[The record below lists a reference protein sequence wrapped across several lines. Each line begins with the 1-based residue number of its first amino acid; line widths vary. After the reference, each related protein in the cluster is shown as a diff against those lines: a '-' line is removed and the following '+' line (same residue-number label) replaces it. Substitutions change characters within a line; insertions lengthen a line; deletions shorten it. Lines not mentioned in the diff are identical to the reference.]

1 MKTEYKI
8 QHLTLIELLISLG
21 ILAAVAS
28 VTLSM
33 FEESTTQQRFKRT
46 YEVGNKIREVINARS
61 RKDGASR
68 FISDMGRLPVVIST
82 AEGMRLAELYNAD
95 AVDHATKWSST
106 ETFNNN
112 DSSLPTADSV
122 LDFPDDFVALKLP
135 CGWAGPYFYNHK
147 DQLFDGWNNEWQ
159 ILGADYNIAASWGL
173 DSFIYGVESL
183 GSNDSLDEDSWSGR
197 RQKFKY
203 NLSGTA
209 AANNASL
216 IVTIVVKDD
225 SALKPLIVAGTKTK
239 SQTAQDWAANTEY
252 KLNDE
257 VKNGSF
263 SFRCTNIL
271 ISGKGKSSS
280 AVPTWNTSAVG
291 VFTLDKNIVWQYYG
305 TASDEADWRADCV
318 YSKNDKVKANGYA
331 FICSRV
337 RPVSGSLAPAFN
349 TDYKDTTN
357 DADITWQCIYPKPST
372 LSHLRVA
379 VFMPR
384 VSRTEKGIRRFMASR
399 NNGTLTTD
407 HANSI
412 SFSRTGFFDEMT
424 TEAASWTAY
433 NQVEIKNLTP
443 GSRKIY
449 AYGFFKEGSV
459 YRNKRGS
466 DVIDLELSPGVNR
479 ITVCLVN
486 EL

>member
-1 MKTEYKI
+1 MRTKYKI
-8 QHLTLIELLISLG
+8 QPLTLVELLISLG

-33 FEESTTQQRFKRT
+33 LEESTGQQRFKRT
-46 YEVGNKIREVINARS
+46 YETGKKIREVINTRNGE
-61 RKDGASR
+61 DGISR

-82 AEGMRLAELYNAD
+82 AEGMRLAELYNTD
-95 AVDHATKWSST
+95 AVDSAAKWSSA

-112 DSSLPTADSV
+112 DSSLPTADSS
-122 LDFPDDFVALKLP
+122 LDFPDDFVSLTLP
-135 CGWAGPYFYNHK
+135 CGWAGPYLYNHK
-147 DQLFDGWNNEWQ
+147 TLLFDGWNNEWQ

-173 DSFIYGVESL
+173 DTFIYGVESL
-183 GSNDSLDEDSWSGR
+183 GSNDSLDEDSWSGQ
-197 RQKFKY
+197 RQKFKF

-209 AANNASL
+209 AANKASL
-216 IVTIVVKDD
+216 IVTIMVKDD
-225 SALKPLIVAGTKTK
+225 SALKPLIVAGAKTEN
-239 SQTAQDWAANTEY
+239 QTAPDWAADTEY

-257 VKNGSF
+257 AKNGSF
-263 SFRCTNIL
+263 TFRCTNIL
-271 ISGKGKSSS
+271 INAKGKSGGT
-280 AVPTWNTSAVG
+280 VPVWNTSAVG
-291 VFTLDKNIVWQYYG
+291 ALTLDKNIVWQYYG
-305 TASDEADWRADCV
+305 TASEEADWLADCV

-337 RPVSGSLAPAFN
+337 RPVSSSSAPAFN

-384 VSRTEKGIRRFMASR
+384 ISRTEKGIRRFMAIRENS
-399 NNGTLTTD
+399 TLTTD
-407 HANSI
+407 HENSI
-412 SFSRTGFFDEMT
+412 SFSTTGFFDEMA
-424 TEAASWTAY
+424 TETANWIAY

-443 GSRKIY
+443 GSRKLY
-449 AYGFFKEGSV
+449 VYGFFKAGSV